1 MLTDYFRAPS
11 VAAAQQQFTAHDGA
25 SPLDAFD
32 GADLKNL
39 DPTLIL
45 GQFVALAT
53 DRPFSVDLIE
63 TNLIWEG
70 PSSEGPWVIVFDDQ
84 VRDTL
89 AGVSADRLPALT
101 EQWATIEEFHG
112 QIEPPHLRA
121 VAEQLMA
128 LASRAR
134 EAGEP
139 LFCWLSL

>member
-1 MLTDYFRAPS
+1 LLADYFRAPS
-11 VAAAQQQFTAHDGA
+11 VAAAQQQLTEQDGG
-25 SPLDAFD
+25 SPLGVFD
-32 GADLKNL
+32 GENLKNL
-39 DPTLIL
+39 DPTVIL

-53 DRPFSVDLIE
+53 GRPYSVDLIA
-63 TNLIWEG
+63 TNLIWED
-70 PSSEGPWVIVFDDQ
+70 PSSEGPWVTVFDDR

-89 AGVSADRLPALT
+89 AGISADRLPALA

-112 QIEPPHLRA
+112 QVEPPHLRA

-139 LFCWLSL
+139 LFCWMSL